1 MTYLAFLHGEQ
12 SCLDYKQGSQRNY
25 LSPSKEEI
33 LSKTREMEVAYSPED
48 NQKVKRQVVKI
59 WGTPAIS
66 MILQL
71 ESEEK
76 TKPLFGAYPRS

>member
-1 MTYLAFLHGEQ
+1 MGSRAVWSISRFTGE
-12 SCLDYKQGSQRNY
+12 

-48 NQKVKRQVVKI
+48 NQEVKRQVVKI
-59 WGTPAIS
+59 WGTPAVS
-66 MILQL
+66 VILQL

-76 TKPLFGAYPRS
+76 TKPLFGAYLRS